1 MLGVGFHQLALFVA
15 ALHFMAILANVKFH
29 KMIEKETA

>member
-1 MLGVGFHQLALFVA
+1 MLGVGFQQLALFLA

-29 KMIEKETA
+29 QLIEQEV